1 MHYYIIKFQ
10 GLKILLQFNTEV
22 EIIKF
27 IKITDTKENLIFLQ
41 MLKINKIYFK
51 HNVIQ
56 IKKKMKKYKNHL
68 LQDSIKT
75 P

>member
-1 MHYYIIKFQ
+1 
-10 GLKILLQFNTEV
+10 V